1 MPLTLRR
8 SIRIGLT
15 SVAAFIA
22 LLAIVGFTYE
32 QLGRNRDAQHRFRV
46 GRAVDIGGR
55 TLNIDCSGEGSPA
68 VIIMPGAGGRFGGY
82 GGYNWRK
89 VQPEIAKLTRF
100 CWYDRAGEGWSDP
113 PPAPPTSVSITHD
126 LHELLQRAPV
136 PGPYILVGHSI
147 GGDFARIY
155 AGRFPAEVA
164 GLVLV
169 DSANPDQNEPPI
181 MLAPINRM
189 PTFVRQLLC
198 WGSPIASRFG
208 LLRFFTRNEHV
219 DVPPQFASDA
229 AVTQAL
235 RDQLVKSTETDNAQ
249 ACAATQ
255 NGSVKPHGG
264 SGNPEIDDAARR
276 VTNLGNIPIILLT
289 ALQYW
294 KPDDDPVA
302 AQQIE
307 QFHETWV
314 HQLQPAL
321 AHLSS
326 QGRQI
331 MVPNSDHG
339 IPDQAPEAVI
349 DAIRSIV
356 DQTRRTAPSASAGR
370 SGRAVQPSDP

>member
-1 MPLTLRR
+1 MSFNFRR
-8 SIRIGLT
+8 IVLISLG
-15 SVAAFIA
+15 SVAGLI
-22 LLAIVGFTYE
+22 LILAVVGFTYE
-32 QLGRNRDAQHRFRV
+32 QVGRNREAQHRFRI

-68 VIIMPGAGGRFGGY
+68 VILLPTRFGGY
-82 GGYNWRK
+82 GGYPK
-89 VQPEIAKLTRF
+89 VRPEVAKFTRV

-113 PPAPPTSVSITHD
+113 PPAPRTSASITND
-126 LHELLQRAPV
+126 LHELLQRATV

-181 MLAPINRM
+181 MLARINRM
-189 PTFVRQLLC
+189 PIFVRELLC
-198 WGSPIASRFG
+198 WSTPVASRFG
-208 LLRFFTRNEHV
+208 LVRFFMRNDPV
-219 DVPPQFASDA
+219 DLPPQFAGDA
-229 AVTQAL
+229 NAVTQTL
-235 RDQLVKSTETDNAQ
+235 RDQQVKYAETEDAQ

-255 NGSVKPHGG
+255 NGAILRHGG

-276 VTNLGNIPIILLT
+276 VTDLGNMPIIVLT
-289 ALQYW
+289 AAQYW

-302 AQQIE
+302 AQQITE
-307 QFHETWV
+307 FQEAWV

-321 AHLSS
+321 AHLST

-331 MVPNSDHG
+331 IVSNSDHG

-356 DQTRRTAPSASAGR
+356 DKTRTAPSSGAGR
-370 SGRAVQPSDP
+370 SDRTVHPSAP

>member
-1 MPLTLRR
+1 MNFAFPRWIRLTL
-8 SIRIGLT
+8 GT
-15 SVAAFIA
+15 VAALLV

-32 QLGRNRDAQHRFRV
+32 QLGRNRDSQHRFRI

-68 VIIMPGAGGRFGGY
+68 VILLPTRFGGY
-82 GGYNWRK
+82 GGYIK
-89 VQPEIAKLTRF
+89 VRPEAVKFTRV

-113 PPAPPTSVSITHD
+113 PPAPRTSASITDD
-126 LHELLQRAPV
+126 LHELLRRAPV
-136 PGPYILVGHSI
+136 PGPYVLVGHSI

-155 AGRFPAEVA
+155 AGRFPGEVA

-169 DSANPDQNEPPI
+169 DSANPDQNEPPM

-189 PTFVRQLLC
+189 PIFVRKLAC
-198 WGSPIASRFG
+198 WSMPIASRFG
-208 LLRFFTRNEHV
+208 LIRFSMRNDPVE
-219 DVPPQFASDA
+219 VPPQFSGDLDA
-229 AVTQAL
+229 ITQTL
-235 RDQLVKSTETDNAQ
+235 RDQRVKYAETDAAM
-249 ACAATQ
+249 ACAATN
-255 NGSVKPHGG
+255 NGSIKPHGG
-264 SGNPEIDDAARR
+264 SGNPEIDEAARR
-276 VTNLGNIPIILLT
+276 VTNLDDMPIIVLT

-302 AQQIE
+302 ARQID

-331 MVPNSDHG
+331 LVPNSDHG
-339 IPDQAPEAVI
+339 IPEQAPEAVI
-349 DAIRSIV
+349 DAIRTIV
-356 DQTRRTAPSASAGR
+356 LQARHTQTE
-370 SGRAVQPSDP
+370 

>member
-1 MPLTLRR
+1 MNRRLRT
-8 SIRIGLT
+8 IFK
-15 SVAAFIA
+15 VMA
-22 LLAIVGFTYE
+22 LLLAALLLSGIVYE
-32 QLGRNRDAQHRFRV
+32 QLGRKRDAQHRFRV

-82 GGYNWRK
+82 GGHNWRK

-113 PPAPPTSVSITHD
+113 PPAPPTSASITSD

-147 GGDFARIY
+147 GGDYARIY

-181 MLAPINRM
+181 MLARINRM
-189 PTFVRQLLC
+189 PTFVRQLGC

-208 LLRFFTRNEHV
+208 LLRFFTRNQRV
-219 DVPPQFASDA
+219 DVPPQFAADA
-229 AVTQAL
+229 AVKQAL
-235 RDQLVKSTETDNAQ
+235 RDQLVKSTETENAQ

-255 NGSVKPHGG
+255 NGSTKLHGG
-264 SGNPEIDDAARR
+264 SGNPEIDAAARR
-276 VTNLGNIPIILLT
+276 ITNLGAIPIIVLT

-302 AQQIE
+302 AQQID
-307 QFHETWV
+307 QFHEKWI

-326 QGRQI
+326 HGRQV

-349 DAIRSIV
+349 DAIRDIV
-356 DQTRRTAPSASAGR
+356 TELRHAAPLH
-370 SGRAVQPSDP
+370 

>member
-1 MPLTLRR
+1 MSELIRR
-8 SIRIGLT
+8 PRIILGSL
-15 SVAAFIA
+15 A
-22 LLAIVGFTYE
+22 LLVAGMLLSGILYE
-32 QLGRNRDAQHRFRV
+32 QLGRNRDAQHRFRI
-46 GRAVDIGGR
+46 GRAVGIGGR
-55 TLNIDCSGEGSPA
+55 TLNIDCSGEGSPT
-68 VIIMPGAGGRFGGY
+68 VIIMPGAGGHFGGY

-89 VQPEIAKLTRF
+89 VEPEIAKLTRF

-113 PPAPPTSVSITHD
+113 PPAPRTSASIAND

-181 MLAPINRM
+181 MLAPINRK
-189 PTFVRQLLC
+189 PTFVRQLFC

-208 LLRFFTRNEHV
+208 LLRFFMRNNHV
-219 DVPPQFASDA
+219 DVPPQFAADA

-235 RDQLVKSTETDNAQ
+235 RDQLVKSTETENAQ

-255 NGSVKPHGG
+255 NGSIKFHGG
-264 SGNPEIDDAARR
+264 SGNPEIDAAARR
-276 VTNLGNIPIILLT
+276 VTNLGNIPIIVLT

-302 AQQIE
+302 AQQID

-356 DQTRRTAPSASAGR
+356 DQTRTAHSA
-370 SGRAVQPSDP
+370 RADELPPH

>member
-1 MPLTLRR
+1 MSSALRR
-8 SIRIGLT
+8 SIRIIFT
-15 SVAAFIA
+15 SAAA
-22 LLAIVGFTYE
+22 LIIFLATVGFTDE
-32 QLGRNRDAQHRFRV
+32 QLGRNRDSQHRFRI

-55 TLNIDCSGEGSPA
+55 TLNIDCSGEGSPT
-68 VIIMPGAGGRFGGY
+68 VILLPTRFGGY
-82 GGYNWRK
+82 GGYVK
-89 VQPEIAKLTRF
+89 VRPEVTKFTHV

-113 PPAPPTSVSITHD
+113 PPAPRTSASITND

-136 PGPYILVGHSI
+136 PGPYVFVGHSI

-181 MLAPINRM
+181 MLARINRM
-189 PTFVRQLLC
+189 PIFVRQLLC
-198 WGSPIASRFG
+198 WGTPVASRFG
-208 LLRFFTRNEHV
+208 LIRFFMRNEHV
-219 DVPPQFASDA
+219 DVPPQFAGGAD
-229 AVTQAL
+229 AVTQTL
-235 RDQLVKSTETDNAQ
+235 RDQRVKYVETDAAM
-249 ACAATQ
+249 ACAATR
-255 NGSVKPHGG
+255 NGAILRRGG

-276 VTNLGNIPIILLT
+276 VTNLGNMPIVVLT
-289 ALQYW
+289 GDQYW

-302 AQQIE
+302 AQQITE
-307 QFHETWV
+307 FHETWV

-321 AHLSS
+321 AHLST

-331 MVPNSDHG
+331 ILPNSDHG

-356 DQTRRTAPSASAGR
+356 NR
-370 SGRAVQPSDP
+370 SSRHVE

>member
-8 SIRIGLT
+8 SIRLGLT

-22 LLAIVGFTYE
+22 FLAIVGFTYE
-32 QLGRNRDAQHRFRV
+32 QLGRNRDAQHRFRI

-55 TLNIDCSGEGSPA
+55 TLNIDCSGAGSPA
-68 VIIMPGAGGRFGGY
+68 VILLPTRFGGY
-82 GGYNWRK
+82 GGYIK
-89 VQPEIAKLTRF
+89 VRPEVAKFTRV

-113 PPAPPTSVSITHD
+113 PPAPRTSPSITND

-155 AGRFPAEVA
+155 AGRFPSEIA

-181 MLAPINRM
+181 MLARINRM
-189 PTFVRQLLC
+189 PIFVRELLC
-198 WGSPIASRFG
+198 WGTPVASRFG
-208 LLRFFTRNEHV
+208 LIRFFMRNEPV
-219 DVPPQFASDA
+219 EVPPQFSGDLDA
-229 AVTQAL
+229 ITQAL
-235 RDQLVKSTETDNAQ
+235 RDQRVKYVESEDAQ
-249 ACAATQ
+249 ACAAT
-255 NGSVKPHGG
+255 NNCAVRPRGG
-264 SGNPEIDDAARR
+264 SGNPEIDAAARR
-276 VTNLGNIPIILLT
+276 VTNLGNIPIIVLT

-302 AQQIE
+302 AQQID

-321 AHLSS
+321 AQLSS

-339 IPDQAPEAVI
+339 IPEQAPEAI
-349 DAIRSIV
+349 INAIRSMV
-356 DQTRRTAPSASAGR
+356 DQTRTAPSASAGR
-370 SGRAVQPSDP
+370 SGRAVHPSDP

>member
-1 MPLTLRR
+1 MRPTFRR
-8 SIRIGLT
+8 IARFGLT
-15 SVAAFIA
+15 SVATLIVI
-22 LLAIVGFTYE
+22 LAVVGFTYE
-32 QLGRNRDAQHRFRV
+32 QLGRNREAQHRFRI

-68 VIIMPGAGGRFGGY
+68 VILLPTRFGGY
-82 GGYNWRK
+82 GGYIK
-89 VQPEIAKLTRF
+89 VRPEVAKFTSV

-113 PPAPPTSVSITHD
+113 PPAPRTSTSITKD

-147 GGDFARIY
+147 GGSFARIY
-155 AGRFPAEVA
+155 AGRYGSEVA

-181 MLAPINRM
+181 MLARINRM
-189 PTFVRQLLC
+189 PIFIRELAC
-198 WGSPIASRFG
+198 WGTPVAYRFG
-208 LLRFFTRNEHV
+208 LIRFFMRHGPV
-219 DVPPQFASDA
+219 DVPPQFADDVD

-235 RDQLVKSTETDNAQ
+235 RDQRVKYVETDA
-249 ACAATQ
+249 AMECAATQ
-255 NGSVKPHGG
+255 NGSIKPHGG

-276 VTNLGNIPIILLT
+276 VTNLGNMPIIVLT

-302 AQQIE
+302 AQQID
-307 QFHETWV
+307 QFRETWV

-321 AHLSS
+321 AHLST
-326 QGRQI
+326 QGRQV

-339 IPDQAPEAVI
+339 IPDQAPDAVI
-349 DAIRSIV
+349 DAIRFIV
-356 DQTRRTAPSASAGR
+356 DQTRTAPSASASR
-370 SGRAVQPSDP
+370 SGRAVRPSDP

>member
-1 MPLTLRR
+1 MQLTLHR
-8 SIRIGLT
+8 SIRFGLT
-15 SVAAFIA
+15 SVAAFVA

-32 QLGRNRDAQHRFRV
+32 QLGRNRDARHRFRV

-55 TLNIDCSGEGSPA
+55 TLNIDCSGEGSPT
-68 VIIMPGAGGRFGGY
+68 VILLPTRFGGY
-82 GGYNWRK
+82 GGYIK
-89 VQPEIAKLTRF
+89 VRPEVAKFARV

-113 PPAPPTSVSITHD
+113 PPVPRTSAND
-126 LHELLQRAPV
+126 LHDLLQRAPI
-136 PGPYILVGHSI
+136 PAPYILVGHSI
-147 GGDFARIY
+147 GGSFARIY
-155 AGRFPAEVA
+155 AGRFPSEVA

-169 DSANPDQNEPPI
+169 DSSNPDQNEPPI
-181 MLAPINRM
+181 MLAKINRM
-189 PTFVRQLLC
+189 PIFVRQLLC
-198 WGSPIASRFG
+198 WGTPVASRFG
-208 LLRFFTRNEHV
+208 LVRFFMRNQPV
-219 DVPPQFASDA
+219 DVPPQFAADA
-229 AVTQAL
+229 EAVTQAL
-235 RDQLVKSTETDNAQ
+235 RDQRVKYAETDAAM
-249 ACAATQ
+249 ACAATR
-255 NGSVKPHGG
+255 NGAILPDGG

-276 VTNLGNIPIILLT
+276 VTNLGNMQIVVLT

-294 KPDDDPVA
+294 KPDDDPLA
-302 AQQIE
+302 AQQID

-356 DQTRRTAPSASAGR
+356 DQARTAQSSM
-370 SGRAVQPSDP
+370 VY

>member
-1 MPLTLRR
+1 MQLTLHR
-8 SIRIGLT
+8 SIRFGLT
-15 SVAAFIA
+15 SVAAFVA

-32 QLGRNRDAQHRFRV
+32 QLGRNRDARHRFRV

-55 TLNIDCSGEGSPA
+55 TLNIDCSGEGSPT
-68 VIIMPGAGGRFGGY
+68 VILLPTRFGGY
-82 GGYNWRK
+82 GGYIK
-89 VQPEIAKLTRF
+89 VRPEVAKFARV

-113 PPAPPTSVSITHD
+113 PPVPRTSATITND
-126 LHELLQRAPV
+126 LHDLLQRAPI
-136 PGPYILVGHSI
+136 PAPYILVGHSI
-147 GGDFARIY
+147 GGSFARIY
-155 AGRFPAEVA
+155 AGRFPSEVA

-169 DSANPDQNEPPI
+169 DSSNPDQNEPPI
-181 MLAPINRM
+181 MLAKINRM
-189 PTFVRQLLC
+189 PIFVRQLLC
-198 WGSPIASRFG
+198 WGTPVASRFG
-208 LLRFFTRNEHV
+208 LVRFFMRNQPV
-219 DVPPQFASDA
+219 DVPPQFAADA
-229 AVTQAL
+229 EAVTQAL
-235 RDQLVKSTETDNAQ
+235 RDQRVKYAETDAAM
-249 ACAATQ
+249 ACAATR
-255 NGSVKPHGG
+255 NGAILPDGG

-276 VTNLGNIPIILLT
+276 VTNLGNMQIVVLT

-294 KPDDDPVA
+294 KPDDDPLA
-302 AQQIE
+302 AQQID

-356 DQTRRTAPSASAGR
+356 DQARTAQSSM
-370 SGRAVQPSDP
+370 VY

>member
-1 MPLTLRR
+1 MKRR
-8 SIRIGLT
+8 FRTILK
-15 SVAAFIA
+15 VMALVLAA

-32 QLGRNRDAQHRFRV
+32 QLGRTRDAQHRFRV

-113 PPAPPTSVSITHD
+113 APAPPTSASITND

-181 MLAPINRM
+181 MLARINRM

-208 LLRFFTRNEHV
+208 LLRFFARNVHV
-219 DVPPQFASDA
+219 DVPPQLASDA

-235 RDQLVKSTETDNAQ
+235 RAQLVKSTETENAQ
-249 ACAATQ
+249 ECAATQ
-255 NGSVKPHGG
+255 NGSIEPHGG
-264 SGNPEIDDAARR
+264 SGNPEIDAAARR
-276 VTNLGNIPIILLT
+276 VTNLGDIPIIVLT

-294 KPDDDPVA
+294 KPDDDPFA
-302 AQQIE
+302 AQQID

-356 DQTRRTAPSASAGR
+356 DQTRTVPSASAGR
-370 SGRAVQPSDP
+370 SGRAIHPSQP

>member
-1 MPLTLRR
+1 MRPAFRR
-8 SIRIGLT
+8 LIRTILT
-15 SVAAFIA
+15 SAAA
-22 LLAIVGFTYE
+22 LIVFLAIVGFTYE
-32 QLGRNRDAQHRFRV
+32 QLGRHRDSQHRFRI

-55 TLNIDCSGEGSPA
+55 TLNIDCSGEGSPT
-68 VIIMPGAGGRFGGY
+68 VIFLPTRFGGY
-82 GGYNWRK
+82 GGYIK
-89 VQPEIAKLTRF
+89 VRPQVAKFTRV

-113 PPAPPTSVSITHD
+113 PPAPPTSFSITND

-181 MLAPINRM
+181 MLARINRM
-189 PTFVRQLLC
+189 PMIVRQLRC
-198 WGSPIASRFG
+198 WCTPVASRFG
-208 LLRFFTRNEHV
+208 LVRFFMRNEPI
-219 DVPPQFASDA
+219 DMPPQFVGDA
-229 AVTQAL
+229 DAVTQAL
-235 RDQLVKSTETDNAQ
+235 RDQRVKYVQTENAQ
-249 ACAATQ
+249 ACVAAQ
-255 NGSVKPHGG
+255 NGSIKPHGG

-276 VTNLGNIPIILLT
+276 VTNLGDMPIIVLT
-289 ALQYW
+289 GDQYW

-302 AQQIE
+302 AQQITE
-307 QFHETWV
+307 FHETWV

-321 AHLSS
+321 AQLST

-331 MVPNSDHG
+331 ILPNSDHG
-339 IPDQAPEAVI
+339 IPDQAPDAVI

-356 DQTRRTAPSASAGR
+356 TQGSRH
-370 SGRAVQPSDP
+370 VE